1 MYAGTAMQP
10 DICVSRYS
18 YRIISRGI
26 MTDSERTNS
35 RTERTMTGREEVI
48 GEIFL
53 CAAEQLFS
61 DDRVLASIPDG

>member
-1 MYAGTAMQP
+1 
-10 DICVSRYS
+10 
-18 YRIISRGI
+18 

>member
-10 DICVSRYS
+10 DICVSWYS

-26 MTDSERTNS
+26 MTS
-35 RTERTMTGREEVI
+35 REEVI
-48 GEIFL
+48 EEIFL

>member
-26 MTDSERTNS
+26 MTS
-35 RTERTMTGREEVI
+35 REEVI
-48 GEIFL
+48 EEIFL

-61 DDRVLASIPDG
+61 DDRVFASIPDG